1 MDMNLIE
8 IWSNMNTL
16 VRTVV
21 ALLTLEA
28 LGCITVVIDRS
39 IMLWMSRRRSKHF
52 AREAGRLLSAGEYVE
67 ALEVAKKHQG
77 SHLASFI
84 ETGVSVFLDKRDMGL
99 GREKAAVFAN
109 RALERKGENLSE
121 SLNRGM
127 NVLASTGSTAP
138 FIGLLGTVLGILN
151 AFHLMAEGGS
161 GGIATIG
168 ASIGEALV
176 VTGYGLMVAI
186 PAVLLFNFLSARIAK
201 YEAGLANA
209 GSELVDQL
217 EAGGGFDSHAL
228 SAGDEP
234 AQALNEVSS
243 RAASEPV
250 AC

>member
-1 MDMNLIE
+1 MDMNLVE
-8 IWSNMNTL
+8 IWSNMNGL
-16 VRTVV
+16 VRSVV
-21 ALLTLEA
+21 VLLTLEA
-28 LGCITVVIDRS
+28 LGCITVVVDRV
-39 IMLWMSRRRSKHF
+39 IMLGLSRRRSKHF
-52 AREAGRLLSAGEYVE
+52 AREAGPVLASGEYGE
-67 ALEVAKKHQG
+67 ALEVAKRHSG

-84 ETGVSVFLDKRDMGL
+84 ETGVSVFLDKRDLGL

-109 RALERKGENLSE
+109 RALERKGEDLSE
-121 SLNRGM
+121 SHNRGM

-151 AFHLMAEGGS
+151 AFHMMAQGGS

-186 PAVLLFNFLSARIAK
+186 PAVLVFNYLSARIAK

-217 EAGGGFDSHAL
+217 ESGGGFDSRATSAGANAPL
-228 SAGDEP
+228 SAD
-234 AQALNEVSS
+234 L

>member
-1 MDMNLIE
+1 MDMNLVD
-8 IWSNMNTL
+8 IWANMNGL
-16 VRTVV
+16 VRAVV
-21 ALLTLEA
+21 CLLTIEA
-28 LGCITVVIDRS
+28 LACITVTVDRT

-52 AREAGRLLSAGEYVE
+52 ARAAGHLLAKGEYAD
-67 ALEVAKKHQG
+67 ALEIAEQHEG

-84 ETGVSVFLDKRDMGL
+84 QTGVSVFLDKRDMGL
-99 GREKAAVFAN
+99 GRERAAVFAN

-151 AFHLMAEGGS
+151 AFHMMAQGGS

-186 PAVLLFNFLSARIAK
+186 PAVLIFNFLSARIAK

-217 EAGGGFDSHAL
+217 ESGTRIA
-228 SAGDEP
+228 
-234 AQALNEVSS
+234 SS
-243 RAASEPV
+243 ESSPGEEAAPASEPV
-250 AC
+250 RSAVAC